1 MCFLVGDSCWVD
13 ELVPHKLGTCVGNLI
28 QTMVSDVNRTDYQA
42 LFSMFNTES
51 FWTQNGKEIPSFRD
65 KKNFDLRSLVRLNTN
80 LNWAWW
86 SFWHVCHL
94 TLSLHKWLNLNWAE
108 PQRGVKTCPKSTKN
122 TFPAK
127 QIKDVVDLKS
137 NSVLK
142 SNKAHNLCH
151 QFLSISY

>member
-1 MCFLVGDSCWVD
+1 MNWCHISWGLVWGTWYRQWWVMWI
-13 ELVPHKLGTCVGNLI
+13 V
-28 QTMVSDVNRTDYQA
+28 QTI
-42 LFSMFNTES
+42 
-51 FWTQNGKEIPSFRD
+51 KPSFLCSKLKAFGPKMVKKYPGFGI
-65 KKNFDLRSLVRLNTN
+65 KKNFDLRSLVILNTN